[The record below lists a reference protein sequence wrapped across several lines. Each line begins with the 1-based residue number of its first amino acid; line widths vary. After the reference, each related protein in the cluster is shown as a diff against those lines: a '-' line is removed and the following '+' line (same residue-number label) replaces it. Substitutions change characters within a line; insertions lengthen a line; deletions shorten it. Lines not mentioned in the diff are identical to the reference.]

1 TGFPLR
7 SKPAANAGVIHHK
20 EIVQTVDKF
29 EEKGLSIL
37 KRVILS
43 FKWFLSFLLIAVAAA
58 FGVKITGAIL
68 IGDGL
73 QKAVD
78 FNPVVAIALPLA
90 ALISLALVLSL
101 EQKSE
106 NIRFKAI
113 GFEFEGAAGQIVLW
127 VICFVSIALTIKL
140 FV

>member
-1 TGFPLR
+1 M
-7 SKPAANAGVIHHK
+7 
-20 EIVQTVDKF
+20 QTVDKF

-90 ALISLALVLSL
+90 ALVSLALVLSL